1 MACISAKSTL
11 WGTRF
16 YTTRCI
22 WWRRRINLKALD
34 YTLPSRM
41 IEEDNITWLA
51 YLLLEGES
59 GGINCDPRTPFEFV
73 EEFFLFDHDIVE
85 IEGEN
90 QHK

>member
-16 YTTRCI
+16 YTTHCI
-22 WWRRRINLKALD
+22 WWRTRINLKALD

-59 GGINCDPRTPFEFV
+59 GGINCDTRTPFEFV